1 MCTSRCGVIA
11 TVENGRLTAVNAD
24 PHHPNGCICVK
35 GAAAPD
41 IVYSPDRVQY
51 PLLRSRAKSHPDP
64 GWVRVTWDQAL
75 NLTALR
81 LNDIKT
87 RSGAEAV
94 VFSRAT
100 TAGSAAIDYDGWLQR
115 LANAF
120 GTPNFLTSNH
130 ICTWNRRVG
139 SKYTYGIGMPLP
151 DLDHTRCILLW
162 GINPTATSPAQAVRV
177 TRALNRGAKLIVVDP
192 RKTTLAGKADYWL
205 RVCPGTDG
213 ELGMAMI
220 HVLLTEKL
228 FDEEFARRWTNAPYL
243 VRNDTGRLLT
253 EADVRNGGHVERYLV
268 WDEQKKILIDCA
280 AGEVAPALFGSFA
293 VRLSNGQTIQCRPAL
308 QLLKEAA
315 AEFAPEISEKITT
328 IPAEQVREAVRLFA
342 TKKPSCYCTWVG
354 LEQDRDAMQTNRAV
368 CIFYG
373 LTGQFDQRGSNVLF
387 ATTPTNPING
397 RELLPKE
404 KDLIRLGLAE
414 HPLGPPR
421 DTGIVQAARVYD
433 AILTEKPYPVKAL
446 IAFGSDA
453 LLGHGDPLHG
463 KAALE
468 SLEFYVHVDTTINP
482 SAMFAD
488 LILPGTTCWERQA
501 LLPSFEIAED
511 TLNWAQFRPP
521 VVNPLYESRSDIE
534 IIFELAER
542 LELSDNFFSG
552 DLEAGFDYQLKPS
565 GLNTKEL
572 RAHPRGIRAD
582 VQTRYRKYAEIE
594 AASRQPRGFE
604 TPSGKIEIYS
614 TTFADEGYAP
624 LPKFVTKQA
633 NAEGQ
638 AYPLTLTFFRDIH
651 FCDEQHRNI
660 PRLRRTLPDPF
671 LEIHPSTA
679 LDQKIRNGD
688 RILLETA
695 SGRVQLKA
703 KFNESLHPS
712 VVATVYG
719 WWQSCKE
726 LDLPGHDPF
735 SENGANLNLLV
746 PNTDADPISA
756 SVAHRGQRCRVSK
769 P

>member
-24 PHHPNGCICVK
+24 TRHPNGCICVK

-41 IVYSPDRVQY
+41 IVYSPDRAQY
-51 PLLRSRAKSHPDP
+51 PLLRSRPKGDPDP

-75 NLTALR
+75 NLTVLR
-81 LNDIKT
+81 LNDIKA

-120 GTPNFLTSNH
+120 GSPNFLTSNH

-139 SKYTYGIGMPLP
+139 SKYTYGVGMPLP

-213 ELGMAMI
+213 ELAMTMI

-243 VRNDTGRLLT
+243 VRHDTGRLLS
-253 EADVRNGGHVERYLV
+253 EADLLNAGHAESYLV
-268 WDEQKKILIDCA
+268 WDEQKKVPANCA
-280 AGEVAPALFGSFA
+280 AGDVSPALFGSFA
-293 VRLSNGQTIQCRPAL
+293 VRLSNGETIQCRPAL

-315 AEFAPEISEKITT
+315 AEFTPEISEKITT

-342 TKKPSCYCTWVG
+342 TEKPSCYCTWVG

-404 KDLIRLGLAE
+404 KELIRLGLAE

-433 AILTEKPYPVKAL
+433 AILTENPYPVKAL

-453 LLGHGDPLHG
+453 LLGHGDPLRG

-511 TLNWAQFRPP
+511 TLNWAQLRPAIIK
-521 VVNPLYESRSDIE
+521 PLHESRSDIE
-534 IIFELAER
+534 IVFDLAKR
-542 LELSDNFFSG
+542 LELSDHFFNG
-552 DLEAGFDYQLKPS
+552 DIGAGFDYQLAPS
-565 GLNTKEL
+565 GLSTHGL
-572 RAHPRGIRAD
+572 REYPGGIRAD

-594 AASRQPRGFE
+594 AASRQPHGFE

-638 AYPLTLTFFRDIH
+638 AYPLILTFFRDIH
-651 FCDEQHRNI
+651 FCDEQHRSI
-660 PRLRRTLPDPF
+660 PRLRRALPDPF
-671 LEIHPSTA
+671 LEVHPSTA
-679 LDQKIRNGD
+679 LALEIHDGD
-688 RILLETA
+688 WILLGTPA
-695 SGRVQLKA
+695 GRIRLKA

-712 VVATVYG
+712 IVATVYG

-746 PNTDADPISA
+746 PNADADPISA
-756 SVAHRGQRCRVSK
+756 SVAHRGQRCRVSR